1 MPDQIVTIVG
11 KSGKTYYL
19 PTIELVQE
27 LDDDGDG
34 FCIAC
39 GNVVD
44 CLEPDAGP
52 CECPECGERK
62 AYGAAELALRG
73 LTR

>member
-1 MPDQIVTIVG
+1 MSDQIVTIVG

-27 LDDDGDG
+27 LDDDNAG

-39 GNVVD
+39 GEAEYGI
-44 CLEPDAGP
+44 EPDAGP
-52 CECPECGERK
+52 CECPNCGEKRL
-62 AYGAAELALRG
+62 YGAAELALRG